1 MSSNL
6 YLNQKIFGKPDSIEK
21 AQIRQGFGEGLL
33 MAGDNDPQIVAL
45 CADLTGSTKMDLF
58 AEEYPD
64 RFFEMGIAEA
74 NMTSFAAG
82 LSLTGK
88 IPFVNSFAVFASGRA
103 YDQIRQ
109 GICIPGLN
117 VKIVGSS
124 TGLSDF
130 GDGSTHQAVEDAAIM
145 RAIPNMT
152 VLVPVDGIE
161 TEKMTRAMAAHNG
174 PVYMRVNRNDMPDL
188 FPENKEYTIGQTF
201 TLRDGKDVVLF
212 ANGIMVSKA
221 LDAAEQLAA
230 AGISTRV
237 VNVST
242 LKPVNE
248 NELRG
253 LAEGMKGVVTA
264 EEHTLIGGLASVI
277 TYALRG
283 MGIPIETIGI
293 EDRFG
298 QSAYEYEELLD
309 HYGLTVDHIVSS
321 AKSCLEN

>member
-1 MSSNL
+1 MHNPREVYGRAL
-6 YLNQKIFGKPDSIEK
+6 VELGRE
-21 AQIRQGFGEGLL
+21 
-33 MAGDNDPQIVAL
+33 NDLIVV
-45 CADLTGSTKMDLF
+45 CDADLSKSTMSCYFQDTF
-58 AEEYPD
+58 PQ

-82 LSLTGK
+82 LSLAGK

-109 GICIPGLN
+109 GVCIPGLN

-188 FPENKEYTIGQTF
+188 FPENEEYTIGQSL
-201 TLRDGKDVVLF
+201 TLRDGKDVVVF

-221 LDAAEQLAA
+221 LNAAEELAA

-242 LKPVNE
+242 LKPVDE
-248 NELRG
+248 NELRS
-253 LAEGMKGVVTA
+253 LAEGMKGMVTA
-264 EEHTLIGGLASVI
+264 EEHSLIGGLASVI
-277 TYALRG
+277 AYAMRG

-298 QSAYEYEELLD
+298 QSAYGYEELLD
-309 HYGLTVDHIVSS
+309 HYGLTVHHIVRS
-321 AKSCLEN
+321 AKSCLDRNRGD

>member
-1 MSSNL
+1 MRNPREVYGRTL
-6 YLNQKIFGKPDSIEK
+6 VELGKEN
-21 AQIRQGFGEGLL
+21 E
-33 MAGDNDPQIVAL
+33 NIVV
-45 CADLTGSTKMDLF
+45 CDADLSKSTMSCYFQDSF
-58 AEEYPD
+58 PN

-88 IPFVNSFAVFASGRA
+88 IPFINSFAVFASGRA

-109 GICIPGLN
+109 GICIARLN

-130 GDGSTHQAVEDAAIM
+130 GDGSTHQSVEDVAIM

-152 VLVPVDGIE
+152 VLAPVDGIE
-161 TEKMTRAMAAHNG
+161 TEKMTRAVAEYHG

-188 FPENKEYTIGQTF
+188 FPEDEEYAIGKIL
-201 TLRDGKDVVLF
+201 TLRQGEDAVVF

-221 LDAAEQLAA
+221 LEAAEKLAKD
-230 AGISTRV
+230 GISVRV
-237 VNVST
+237 VNMST

-248 NELRG
+248 GKLRA
-253 LAEGMKGVVTA
+253 LAQGMKGVVTA
-264 EEHTLIGGLASVI
+264 EEHSLIGGLASVI

-283 MGIPIETIGI
+283 MDIPIATIGI
-293 EDRFG
+293 EDSFG
-298 QSAYEYEELLD
+298 QSAYGYEELLA
-309 HYGLTVDHIVSS
+309 HYGLTKENIIRSV
-321 AKSCLEN
+321 KSCLR